1 MELEE
6 WWNSNSAKDCW
17 AQGFRNAP
25 TPSDDDFKHL
35 ILSTTSAFPDQLT
48 AELQLKEIIG
58 LLAEQFLAWVYK
70 AYRGQVDS
78 NANHSETAEA
88 TQLVEDTPSSPTSGG
103 DEESEWQQVIVT
115 QYERNRFAQIVTLWC
130 IVPPRLSRSWSY
142 VSS

>member
-48 AELQLKEIIG
+48 AELQLKEITG
-58 LLAEQFLAWVYK
+58 Y
-70 AYRGQVDS
+70 
-78 NANHSETAEA
+78 
-88 TQLVEDTPSSPTSGG
+88 LVNSFWHGSTRLIAVKLTVMQTILRRLKQQSSSR
-103 DEESEWQQVIVT
+103 IH
-115 QYERNRFAQIVTLWC
+115 
-130 IVPPRLSRSWSY
+130 PRLRPQAGTKKASGSR
-142 VSS
+142 